1 MIREWAGYP
10 ENNLFI
16 THPLFLEGSYMENK
30 TIADIFTE
38 IADILDIQGENPF
51 RIRSYRNA
59 ARTIEDMGQS
69 LEALARAG
77 KNLEEIPG
85 IGKSIQEKIQEILAS
100 GKCHFLEELRA
111 KVPSGLT
118 ELLKL
123 EGLGPKKVKVLFDE
137 LGVDSVDRLEKAAR
151 AGRLR
156 GLPGMGLK
164 TEEKILK
171 SIEHYRSGMGR
182 FKLSV
187 GFQYAEALLNYLKGV
202 AGVKRLDPAGSFRR
216 RRETIGDLDILAICG
231 KNCKVMD
238 RFTSYGDVAEV
249 LSKGETKSSLRLKCS
264 LQVDLRVLE
273 EESYGAA
280 LHYFTG
286 SKAHN
291 VAIRERAKEM
301 GLKVSEYGVFRAR
314 DEKRLSGADEE
325 DVFKAVKLPYIPPE
339 LREDRG
345 EIQAAEK
352 GKLPRLIELSDIRG
366 DLQMHTTASDGKNSI
381 LEMALKAKEVGY
393 AYIAITDHS
402 KAVRI
407 AGGMDEK
414 QLARHLKEIERANS
428 QISGLR
434 ILKGVEV
441 DILPDG
447 SLDLKDDILKECDV
461 VIASVHSRFNMEE
474 GEMTRRVIKALRNPN
489 VDILAHPTG
498 RLILEREPF
507 KINLKEIIQAAIEY
521 GVILEINAYPDRLD
535 LRDVDARTAKETG
548 AKLAINTDAHSAL
561 QLELMKFGVFTARRG
576 WIEARDVINTLSMEG
591 LLKTLR

>member
-1 MIREWAGYP
+1 
-10 ENNLFI
+10 
-16 THPLFLEGSYMENK
+16 MENK

-38 IADILDIQGENPF
+38 IADILEIQGENPF
-51 RIRSYRNA
+51 RVRSYRNA
-59 ARTIEDMGQS
+59 ARTIVDMSRS
-69 LEALARAG
+69 LESLVKAG
-77 KNLEEIPG
+77 EDLEEIPG
-85 IGKSIQEKIQEILAS
+85 IGKSMSEKIQEILS
-100 GKCHFLEELRA
+100 TGKCHTLEELRSR
-111 KVPSGLT
+111 VPPGLT

-123 EGLGPKKVKVLFDE
+123 EGLGPKKVKALYDE
-137 LGVDSVDRLEKAAR
+137 LSVDSVDRLEKAAQ

-156 GLPGMGLK
+156 NLPGMGLK
-164 TEEKILK
+164 TEEKVLK
-171 SIEHYRSGMGR
+171 SIEHYRAGMGR

-187 GFQYAEALLNYLKGV
+187 GFQYAEALLRHLKGV
-202 AGVKRLDPAGSFRR
+202 PGVKRLDPAGSFRR

-231 KNCKVMD
+231 KGCKVMD
-238 RFTSYGDVAEV
+238 RFAGYGDVAEV
-249 LSKGETKSSLRLKCS
+249 LAKGDTKSSVRLKCG

-291 VAIRERAKEM
+291 VTLRERAKEK
-301 GLKVSEYGVFRAR
+301 GLKVSEYGVFRAK
-314 DEKRLSGADEE
+314 DEKRLSGAEEE
-325 DVFKAVKLPYIPPE
+325 DVFTAVGLPLIPPE

-345 EIQAAEK
+345 EVQAAEK
-352 GKLPRLIELSDIRG
+352 GTLPRLIDLSDVRG

-381 LEMALKAKEVGY
+381 LEMAQKAKDTGY

-402 KAVRI
+402 KAVRV

-414 QLARHLKEIERANS
+414 QLAKHLREIEKANR

-447 SLDLKDDILKECDV
+447 TLDLKDDILRECEV
-461 VIASVHSRFNMEE
+461 VLASVHSRFNMEE
-474 GEMTRRVIKALRNPN
+474 GEMTRRVIKAIQNPN
-489 VDILAHPTG
+489 VKILAHPTG

-507 KINLKEIIQAAIEY
+507 KINLGEVIRAAVDH
-521 GVILEINAYPDRLD
+521 GVVLEINAYPDRLD
-535 LRDVDARTAKETG
+535 LKDVDARMARDLG
-548 AKLAINTDAHSAL
+548 AKLTINTDAHSAL

-576 WIEARDVINTLSMEG
+576 WIEAKDVINTLPLER
-591 LLKTLR
+591 LLKALR

>member
-1 MIREWAGYP
+1 
-10 ENNLFI
+10 
-16 THPLFLEGSYMENK
+16 MENK

-38 IADILDIQGENPF
+38 IADILEIQGENPF
-51 RIRSYRNA
+51 RVRSYRNA
-59 ARTIEDMGQS
+59 ARTIVDMSRS
-69 LEALARAG
+69 LESLVKAG
-77 KNLEEIPG
+77 EDLEEIPG
-85 IGKSIQEKIQEILAS
+85 IGKSMSEKIQEILS
-100 GKCHFLEELRA
+100 TGKCHTLEELRSR
-111 KVPSGLT
+111 VPPGLT

-123 EGLGPKKVKVLFDE
+123 EGLGPKKVKALYDE
-137 LGVDSVDRLEKAAR
+137 LSVDSVDRLEKAAQ

-156 GLPGMGLK
+156 NLPGMGLK
-164 TEEKILK
+164 TEEKVLK
-171 SIEHYRSGMGR
+171 SIEHYRAGMGR

-187 GFQYAEALLNYLKGV
+187 GFQYAEALLRHLKGV
-202 AGVKRLDPAGSFRR
+202 PGVKRLDPAGSFRR

-231 KNCKVMD
+231 KGCKVMD
-238 RFTSYGDVAEV
+238 RFAGYGDVAEV
-249 LSKGETKSSLRLKCS
+249 LAKGDTKSSVRLKCG

-291 VAIRERAKEM
+291 VTLRERAKEK
-301 GLKVSEYGVFRAR
+301 GLKVSEYGVFRAK
-314 DEKRLSGADEE
+314 DEKRLSGAEEE
-325 DVFKAVKLPYIPPE
+325 DVFTAVGLPLIPPE

-345 EIQAAEK
+345 EVQAAEK
-352 GKLPRLIELSDIRG
+352 GTLPRLIDLSDVRG

-381 LEMALKAKEVGY
+381 LEMAQKAKDTGY

-402 KAVRI
+402 KAVRV

-414 QLARHLKEIERANS
+414 QLAKHLREIEKANR

-447 SLDLKDDILKECDV
+447 TLDLKDDILRECEV
-461 VIASVHSRFNMEE
+461 VLASVHSRFNMEE
-474 GEMTRRVIKALRNPN
+474 GEMTRRVIKAIQNPN
-489 VDILAHPTG
+489 VKILAHPTG

-507 KINLKEIIQAAIEY
+507 KINLREVIQAAVDH
-521 GVILEINAYPDRLD
+521 GVVLEINAYPDRLD
-535 LRDVDARTAKETG
+535 LKDVDARMASDLG
-548 AKLAINTDAHSAL
+548 AELAINTDAHSAL

-576 WIEARDVINTLSMEG
+576 WIEAKDVINTLPLER
-591 LLKTLR
+591 LLKALR

>member
-1 MIREWAGYP
+1 
-10 ENNLFI
+10 
-16 THPLFLEGSYMENK
+16 
-30 TIADIFTE
+30 
-38 IADILDIQGENPF
+38 
-51 RIRSYRNA
+51 
-59 ARTIEDMGQS
+59 
-69 LEALARAG
+69 
-77 KNLEEIPG
+77 
-85 IGKSIQEKIQEILAS
+85 
-100 GKCHFLEELRA
+100 
-111 KVPSGLT
+111 
-118 ELLKL
+118 
-123 EGLGPKKVKVLFDE
+123 
-137 LGVDSVDRLEKAAR
+137 
-151 AGRLR
+151 
-156 GLPGMGLK
+156 
-164 TEEKILK
+164 
-171 SIEHYRSGMGR
+171 
-182 FKLSV
+182 
-187 GFQYAEALLNYLKGV
+187 
-202 AGVKRLDPAGSFRR
+202 
-216 RRETIGDLDILAICG
+216 
-231 KNCKVMD
+231 
-238 RFTSYGDVAEV
+238 VAEV

-301 GLKVSEYGVFRAR
+301 GFKVSEYGVFRAR
-314 DEKRLSGADEE
+314 DEKRLSGAEEE

>member
-1 MIREWAGYP
+1 
-10 ENNLFI
+10 
-16 THPLFLEGSYMENK
+16 MENR
-30 TIADIFTE
+30 TIADVFTE
-38 IADILDIQGENPF
+38 IADILEIQGENPF
-51 RIRSYRNA
+51 RVRSYRNA
-59 ARTIEDMGQS
+59 ARTIADMSQS
-69 LEALARAG
+69 VEALFRAG
-77 KNLEEIPG
+77 ENLEEIPG
-85 IGKSIQEKIQEILAS
+85 IGKSISEKIRELLTT
-100 GKCHFLEELRA
+100 GKSHSLEELRSQI
-111 KVPSGLT
+111 PRGLT

-123 EGLGPKKVKVLFDE
+123 EGLGPKKVKVLYDE
-137 LGVDSVDRLEKAAR
+137 LNVDSIDRLEKSAQ

-156 GLPGMGLK
+156 DLAGMGIK

-171 SIEHYRSGMGR
+171 SIEHYRAGMGR

-187 GFQYAEALLNYLKGV
+187 GFQYAEALLRHLKGV
-202 AGVKRLDPAGSFRR
+202 PGVKRLDPAGSFRR

-231 KNCKVMD
+231 KGCKVMD
-238 RFTSYGDVAEV
+238 RFTGYGDVAEV
-249 LSKGETKSSLRLKCS
+249 LARGETKSSVRLKCG

-273 EESYGAA
+273 EGSYGAA

-291 VAIRERAKEM
+291 VAIRERAKEK
-301 GLKVSEYGVFRAR
+301 GLKVSEYGVFRAK
-314 DEKRLSGADEE
+314 DEKRLSGAEE
-325 DVFKAVKLPYIPPE
+325 ADVFKAVGLSPIPPE

-352 GKLPRLIELSDIRG
+352 GKLPRLIEPSDIRG

-381 LEMALKAKEVGY
+381 LEMARKAKEMGY

-402 KAVRI
+402 KAVRV

-414 QLARHLKEIERANS
+414 QLAKHLKEIEKADG
-428 QISGLR
+428 QISGVR

-461 VIASVHSRFNMEE
+461 VLASVHSRFNMEE
-474 GEMTRRVIKALRNPN
+474 EEMTRRVIKAIKNPN
-489 VDILAHPTG
+489 VKILAHPTG

-507 KINLKEIIQAAIEY
+507 KINLQAVVKAALDQ
-521 GVILEINAYPDRLD
+521 GVVMEINAYPDRLD
-535 LRDVDARTAKETG
+535 LKDVDARMARDLG
-548 AKLAINTDAHSAL
+548 ARLAINTDAHSVM

-576 WIEARDVINTLSMEG
+576 WIEAKDVINTLPLQG
-591 LLKTLR
+591 LLKTLRR

>member
-1 MIREWAGYP
+1 
-10 ENNLFI
+10 
-16 THPLFLEGSYMENK
+16 MENK

-38 IADILDIQGENPF
+38 IADILEIQGENPF
-51 RIRSYRNA
+51 RVRSYRNA
-59 ARTIEDMGQS
+59 ARTIQDMSRS
-69 LEALARAG
+69 LESLVKAG
-77 KNLEEIPG
+77 EDLEEIPG
-85 IGKSIQEKIQEILAS
+85 IGKSMSEKIQEILS
-100 GKCHFLEELRA
+100 TGKCHTLEELRSR
-111 KVPSGLT
+111 VPPGLT

-123 EGLGPKKVKVLFDE
+123 EGLGPKKVKALYDE
-137 LGVDSVDRLEKAAR
+137 LSVDSVDRLEKAAQ

-156 GLPGMGLK
+156 NLPGMGLK
-164 TEEKILK
+164 TEEKVLK
-171 SIEHYRSGMGR
+171 SIEHYRAGMGR

-187 GFQYAEALLNYLKGV
+187 GFQYAEALLRHLKG
-202 AGVKRLDPAGSFRR
+202 APGVKRLDPAGSFRR

-231 KNCKVMD
+231 KGCKVMD
-238 RFTSYGDVAEV
+238 RFAGYGDVAEV
-249 LSKGETKSSLRLKCS
+249 LAKGDTKSSVRLKCG

-291 VAIRERAKEM
+291 VTIRERAKEK
-301 GLKVSEYGVFRAR
+301 GLKVSEYGVFRAK
-314 DEKRLSGADEE
+314 DEKRLSGAEE
-325 DVFKAVKLPYIPPE
+325 EEVFTAVGLPLIPPE

-345 EIQAAEK
+345 EVQAAEK
-352 GKLPRLIELSDIRG
+352 GILPRLIDLADVRG

-381 LEMALKAKEVGY
+381 LEMAQKAKDTGY

-402 KAVRI
+402 KAVRV

-414 QLARHLKEIERANS
+414 QLAKHLREIEKANR
-428 QISGLR
+428 QISGFR

-447 SLDLKDDILKECDV
+447 TLDLKDDILRECEV
-461 VIASVHSRFNMEE
+461 VLASVHSRFNMEE
-474 GEMTRRVIKALRNPN
+474 GEMTRRVIKAIQNPN
-489 VDILAHPTG
+489 VKILAHPTG

-507 KINLKEIIQAAIEY
+507 KINLGEVIRAAVDH
-521 GVILEINAYPDRLD
+521 GVVLEINAYPDRLD
-535 LRDVDARTAKETG
+535 LKDVDARLARDLG

-576 WIEARDVINTLSMEG
+576 WIEAKDVINTLPLER
-591 LLKTLR
+591 LLKALR

>member
-1 MIREWAGYP
+1 
-10 ENNLFI
+10 
-16 THPLFLEGSYMENK
+16 MENK

-59 ARTIEDMGQS
+59 ARTIEDMSQS
-69 LEALARAG
+69 LEDLVKAG
-77 KNLEEIPG
+77 KSLEEIPG
-85 IGKSIQEKIQEILAS
+85 IGKSISEKIQEILAT
-100 GKCHFLEELRA
+100 GKCRSLEELRSQ
-111 KVPSGLT
+111 VPPGLT

-123 EGLGPKKVKVLFDE
+123 EGLGPKKVKVLYEE
-137 LGVDSVDRLEKAAR
+137 LEVDSVDRLEKAAQ

-156 GLPGMGLK
+156 HLPGMGLK
-164 TEEKILK
+164 TEAKILK
-171 SIEHYRSGMGR
+171 SVEHYRSGMGR

-187 GFQYAEALLNYLKGV
+187 GFQYAEALLKHLKGTP
-202 AGVKRLDPAGSFRR
+202 GLKRLDPAGSFRR
-216 RRETIGDLDILAICG
+216 WRETIGDLDILAICG
-231 KNCKVMD
+231 KSCKVMD
-238 RFTSYGDVAEV
+238 RFTRYGDVDEV
-249 LSKGETKSSLRLKCS
+249 LANGETKSSVRLKCG

-291 VAIRERAKEM
+291 VTIRERAKEM
-301 GLKVSEYGVFRAR
+301 GLKVSEYGVFRAK
-314 DEKRLSGADEE
+314 DEKRVSGAEE
-325 DVFKAVKLPYIPPE
+325 EEVFKAVGLPLIPPE

-352 GKLPRLIELSDIRG
+352 GKLPRLIELSHIRG

-381 LEMALKAKEVGY
+381 LEMAQKGKELGY

-402 KAVRI
+402 KAVRV

-414 QLARHLKEIERANS
+414 QLAKHLKEIDKANG
-428 QISGLR
+428 QISGIR

-441 DILPDG
+441 DILADG
-447 SLDLKDDILKECDV
+447 TLDLRDDILEECEV
-461 VIASVHSRFNMEE
+461 VLASVHSRFNMEE
-474 GEMTRRVIKALRNPN
+474 GEMTRRVIKAIQNPN
-489 VDILAHPTG
+489 VKILAHPTG

-507 KINLKEIIQAAIEY
+507 KINLKEVIQAAIDH
-521 GVILEINAYPDRLD
+521 GVIMEINAYPDRLD
-535 LRDVDARTAKETG
+535 LKDVDARMARDMG
-548 AKLAINTDAHSAL
+548 AKLAIDTDAHSTL

-576 WIEARDVINTLSMEG
+576 WVEARDVINTLPLEG
-591 LLKTLR
+591 LLKTLRG

>member
-1 MIREWAGYP
+1 
-10 ENNLFI
+10 
-16 THPLFLEGSYMENK
+16 MENK

-38 IADILDIQGENPF
+38 IADILEIQGENPF
-51 RIRSYRNA
+51 RVRSYRNA
-59 ARTIEDMGQS
+59 ARTIVDMSRS
-69 LEALARAG
+69 LESLVKAG
-77 KNLEEIPG
+77 EDLEEIPG
-85 IGKSIQEKIQEILAS
+85 IGKSMSEKIQEILS
-100 GKCHFLEELRA
+100 TGKCHTLEELRSR
-111 KVPSGLT
+111 VPPGLT

-123 EGLGPKKVKVLFDE
+123 EGLGPKKVKALYDE
-137 LGVDSVDRLEKAAR
+137 LSVDSVDRLEKAAQ

-156 GLPGMGLK
+156 NLPGMGLK
-164 TEEKILK
+164 TEEKVLK
-171 SIEHYRSGMGR
+171 SIEHYRAGMGR

-187 GFQYAEALLNYLKGV
+187 GFQYAEALLRHLKGV
-202 AGVKRLDPAGSFRR
+202 PGVKRLDPAGSFRR

-231 KNCKVMD
+231 KGCKVMD
-238 RFTSYGDVAEV
+238 RFAGYGDVAEV
-249 LSKGETKSSLRLKCS
+249 LAKGDTKSSVRLKCG

-291 VAIRERAKEM
+291 VTLRERAKEK
-301 GLKVSEYGVFRAR
+301 GLKVSEYGVFRAK
-314 DEKRLSGADEE
+314 DEKRLSGAEEE
-325 DVFKAVKLPYIPPE
+325 DVFTAVGLPLIPPE

-345 EIQAAEK
+345 EVQAAEK
-352 GKLPRLIELSDIRG
+352 GTLPRLIDLSDVRG

-381 LEMALKAKEVGY
+381 LEMAQKAKDTGY

-402 KAVRI
+402 KAVRV

-414 QLARHLKEIERANS
+414 QLAKHLREIEKANR

-447 SLDLKDDILKECDV
+447 TLDLKDDILRECEV
-461 VIASVHSRFNMEE
+461 VLASVHSRFNMEE
-474 GEMTRRVIKALRNPN
+474 GEMTRRVIKAIQDPN
-489 VDILAHPTG
+489 VKILAHPTG

-507 KINLKEIIQAAIEY
+507 KINLGEVIRAAVDH
-521 GVILEINAYPDRLD
+521 GVVLEINAYPDRLD
-535 LRDVDARTAKETG
+535 LKDVDARMARDLG

-576 WIEARDVINTLSMEG
+576 WIEAKDVINTLPLER
-591 LLKTLR
+591 LLKALR